1 MNKAIKT
8 ALLAGIIA
16 AGLFVLGRTFAGT
29 GPSEPADDFSLPP
42 ASGGQAVSLAKL
54 KGKPALVVFWAT
66 WCPPCRREIPTLKD
80 IQAKYGPKGLQLL
93 AVAIDYRQT
102 REQVVQFQKDN
113 QLPYS
118 VLWDEGNKVSEHYG
132 VYGIPTLVLVDP
144 QGVIR
149 FRGNQVDDSVMALLD
164 QYTKAK

>member
-1 MNKAIKT
+1 MKKPVKT
-8 ALLAGIIA
+8 AILAGLMVVGLLA
-16 AGLFVLGRTFAGT
+16 LGRAFAGT
-29 GPSEPADDFSLPP
+29 GASEPADDFSLPP
-42 ASGGQAVSLAKL
+42 ASGGQAVSLSKL
-54 KGKPALVVFWAT
+54 KGKPTLVVFWAT

-93 AVAIDYRQT
+93 AVAINYRQT
-102 REQVVQFQKDN
+102 RDQVVQFQKDN

-118 VLWDEGNKVSEHYG
+118 VLWDEGDKVSQHYG
-132 VYGIPTLVLVDP
+132 IYGIPTLVLVDP

-164 QYTKAK
+164 QYTKGK